1 MKNDEHK
8 KTALL
13 RVLQI
18 IEQYTDENHVL
29 THSEIMEIL
38 EEK

>member
-1 MKNDEHK
+1 MKNDKHK

-18 IEQYTDENHVL
+18 IEQCTDENHVL
-29 THSEIMEIL
+29 THSEITEIL
-38 EEK
+38 EKI